1 MVALVGASHPG
12 AGQLALALEEEPGVD
27 RILALTRAE
36 LPMLGPKLE
45 YVPAAPGEER
55 FAEALAEAD
64 TVVMFPL
71 IDATDR
77 SEAGRR
83 DQVLEG
89 VRSTLKASTAATTL
103 VLWSSGIVYG
113 AHPDN
118 PVPLTE
124 ASPLRPNAD
133 FAPAGLLAEVER
145 LVLDAAGSA
154 GLPWTASPDSPAHSA
169 GSGNGRRGT
178 VVLRGAAIWAPSWG
192 TFLSRLLQ
200 APAIAAVRGYDPP
213 VQGLDPADAASALVL
228 ATRGELSGLY
238 NVAPDDWVLASEA
251 ARIAGR
257 RRLEVP
263 ERVAFTT
270 AERLGRVGVSSA
282 VSGELHYHMHPW
294 VLDNRRLR
302 AAGWAPGHTTA
313 AAMAAA
319 GRDLPEGVH
328 VGRIQVRRSDIYRG
342 AAAGLA
348 LVAALAVARRQ
359 RRARRSPSRGGA
371 GRML

>member
-1 MVALVGASHPG
+1 MARTVALAGAAHPG
-12 AGQLALALEEEPGVD
+12 AGQLALALEDDPAVERV
-27 RILALTRAE
+27 LAFTHAE

-45 YVPAAPGEER
+45 VVPAGPGEER
-55 FAEALAEAD
+55 FAKTLAEAD
-64 TVVMFPL
+64 TLVVFPL

-77 SEAGRR
+77 SEAGQR

-89 VRSTLKASTAATTL
+89 VRAALQGATGAATV

-124 ASPLRPNAD
+124 AQPIRPNSD
-133 FAPAGLLAEVER
+133 FAPAELLAEVER
-145 LVLDAAGSA
+145 LVLDTAAAG
-154 GLPWTASPDSPAHSA
+154 G
-169 GSGNGRRGT
+169 RGT
-178 VVLRGAAIWAPSWG
+178 VVLRGAAIWAPPWG

-213 VQGLDPADAASALVL
+213 VQGLDPADAASALAL
-228 ATRGELSGLY
+228 ATQGGLSGLY

-257 RRLEVP
+257 RRLEIP

-270 AERLGRVGVSSA
+270 TERLGRVGVSSA

-302 AAGWAPGHTTA
+302 AAGWAPGSTTA

-319 GRDLPEGVH
+319 GQALPEGIH

-348 LVAALAVARRQ
+348 LVAALAIARQ
-359 RRARRSPSRGGA
+359 RQARRSPTRRGTSGPS
-371 GRML
+371 

>member
-1 MVALVGASHPG
+1 MEGAETVARTVALVGAAHPG
-12 AGQLALALEEEPGVD
+12 AGQLALALEDDPAVERV
-27 RILALTRAE
+27 LAFTRAE
-36 LPMLGPKLE
+36 LPLLGPKLE
-45 YVPAAPGEER
+45 VVPAGPGEER
-55 FAEALAEAD
+55 FAKTLAEAD
-64 TVVMFPL
+64 VLVVFPL

-77 SEAGRR
+77 SEAGHR
-83 DQVLEG
+83 DQRLEG
-89 VRSTLKASTAATTL
+89 IRAALHAATGAATV

-124 ASPLRPNAD
+124 AQPIRPNAD
-133 FAPAGLLAEVER
+133 FAPAELLAEVER
-145 LVLDAAGSA
+145 LVVD
-154 GLPWTASPDSPAHSA
+154 D
-169 GSGNGRRGT
+169 GRDRGT

-200 APAIAAVRGYDPP
+200 APAVAAVRGYDPP
-213 VQGLDPADAASALVL
+213 VQGLDPADAASALAL

-238 NVAPDDWVLASEA
+238 NVAPDDWVAASEA

-282 VSGELHYHMHPW
+282 VPGELHYHMHPW

-302 AAGWAPGHTTA
+302 AAGWAPGSTTA

-319 GRDLPEGVH
+319 GQALREGVH
-328 VGRIQVRRSDIYRG
+328 ADRLQARRSNLYRG

-348 LVAALAVARRQ
+348 LVAALAIARQ
-359 RRARRSPSRGGA
+359 RRARRSSARRGA
-371 GRML
+371 GPS

>member
-1 MVALVGASHPG
+1 MARTVALVGAAHPG
-12 AGQLALALEEEPGVD
+12 ARQLALALEDDPAVERV
-27 RILALTRAE
+27 LAFTRAE

-45 YVPAAPGEER
+45 VVPAGPGEER

-64 TVVMFPL
+64 ALALFPL

-77 SEAGRR
+77 NEAGQR
-83 DQVLEG
+83 DAVLAG
-89 VRSTLKASTAATTL
+89 VRAALQAVRSAATV

-124 ASPLRPNAD
+124 AQPLRPNGD
-133 FAPAGLLAEVER
+133 FAPAVLLAEVER
-145 LVLDAAGSA
+145 LVLDTAPSGSA
-154 GLPWTASPDSPAHSA
+154 
-169 GSGNGRRGT
+169 GT
-178 VVLRGAAIWAPSWG
+178 VVLRGAAIWAPAWG

-213 VQGLDPADAASALVL
+213 VQGLDPDDAASALAL
-228 ATRGELSGLY
+228 AVRGSLSGLY
-238 NVAPDDWVLASEA
+238 NVAPDDWLPASEA
-251 ARIAGR
+251 ARLAGR

-282 VSGELHYHMHPW
+282 VPGELHYHMHPW

-302 AAGWAPGHTTA
+302 AAGWAPRSTTA
-313 AAMAAA
+313 AAMVAA
-319 GRDLPEGVH
+319 GKALAQGAGAARL
-328 VGRIQVRRSDIYRG
+328 QARRNNLYRG

-348 LVAALAVARRQ
+348 LVAALAIARQRQARR
-359 RRARRSPSRGGA
+359 AASR
-371 GRML
+371 

>member
-1 MVALVGASHPG
+1 VARTVALVGAAHPG
-12 AGQLALALEEEPGVD
+12 AGQLALALEDDPAVD
-27 RILALTRAE
+27 RVLAFTHAE

-45 YVPAAPGEER
+45 VVPAGPGEER
-55 FAEALAEAD
+55 FAKTLAEAD
-64 TVVMFPL
+64 VLVVFPL

-77 SEAGRR
+77 NEAGQR

-89 VRSTLKASTAATTL
+89 VRAALHAAMGAGTV

-113 AHPDN
+113 AHRDN
-118 PVPLTE
+118 PIPLTE
-124 ASPLRPNAD
+124 AQPIRPNGD
-133 FAPAGLLAEVER
+133 FAPAELLAEVER
-145 LVLDAAGSA
+145 LVLGTAG
-154 GLPWTASPDSPAHSA
+154 G
-169 GSGNGRRGT
+169 GRGT
-178 VVLRGAAIWAPSWG
+178 VVLRGAAIWTPSWG

-213 VQGLDPADAASALVL
+213 VQGLDPADAASALAL

-238 NVAPDDWVLASEA
+238 NVAPDDWVPASEA

-282 VSGELHYHMHPW
+282 VPGELHYHMHPW

-302 AAGWAPGHTTA
+302 AAGWTPRSTTA

-319 GRDLPEGVH
+319 GQALPEGVH
-328 VGRIQVRRSDIYRG
+328 VGRIQVRRSNIYRG

-348 LVAALAVARRQ
+348 LVAALAIARQRQ
-359 RRARRSPSRGGA
+359 ARRARSASRRGG
-371 GRML
+371 GPS